1 MGWQAGAGR
10 AAPVSENVLEAAGV
24 SIQEAPYRLNDLIGY
39 HEVGHVVIWE
49 YGLRQTQS
57 WFDEMLA
64 TFAAYA
70 FLSDRYT
77 GEARVWDALMQR
89 HIESIKPAFRDLES
103 FNARYPD
110 DIPQETYAWYQAML
124 HQRVA
129 DVHKAPNRLIA
140 AARVS
145 QARRRGFRRSTRDC
159 RTAPKCGAP
168 AVGRRVWRNAIP
180 ILGSPWSHLCQ
191 LRFARLRLSS
201 RRSEPH
207 PLESPEPSRARIPK
221 D

>member
-1 MGWQAGAGR
+1 MGWQAGVGR
-10 AAPVSENVLEAAGV
+10 AAPVSEKALEAAGV

-70 FLSDRYT
+70 FLSERDT

-89 HIESIKPAFRDLES
+89 QIESIKPAFRHLES

-110 DIPQETYAWYQAML
+110 DIPQETYAWYQAMF

-129 DVHKAPNRLIA
+129 DVHK
-140 AARVS
+140 VS
-145 QARRRGFRRSTRDC
+145 GLKFLTML
-159 RTAPKCGAP
+159 RTAGLTADVKYATAADLLKRLEEISPGFEPWARTV
-168 AVGRRVWRNAIP
+168 VGR
-180 ILGSPWSHLCQ
+180 
-191 LRFARLRLSS
+191 
-201 RRSEPH
+201 
-207 PLESPEPSRARIPK
+207 
-221 D
+221 